1 MSALVWK
8 GNIDDNGTVAE
19 VDEDGEVMIRYGL
32 CGRTKPVKKE
42 AESALRLAFVA
53 MVKAYREL
61 EAKGKD
67 EQAVR

>member
-1 MSALVWK
+1 VSALVWK

-42 AESALRLAFVA
+42 AETALRLAFLA
-53 MVKAYREL
+53 AVKVYREL
-61 EAKGKD
+61 VAT
-67 EQAVR
+67 QPATSVH